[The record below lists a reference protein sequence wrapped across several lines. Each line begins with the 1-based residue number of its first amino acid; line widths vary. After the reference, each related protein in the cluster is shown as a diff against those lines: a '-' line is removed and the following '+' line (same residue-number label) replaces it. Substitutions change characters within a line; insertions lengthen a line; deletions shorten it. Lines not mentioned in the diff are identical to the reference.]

1 MLSWNPETLAVT
13 LPIMLK
19 GMVGIFTV
27 ILAIWGLVALL
38 NRLTAPKQQPEK
50 DGSQ

>member
-1 MLSWNPETLAVT
+1 MNTDLIMTCLM
-13 LPIMLK
+13 IMLK

>member
-1 MLSWNPETLAVT
+1 MHMNTELIMTCLM
-13 LPIMLK
+13 IMLK